1 MWKNSHPEMLKS
13 FAVFLMTVL
22 LRSYCPNTV
31 LSGVYFKSEEL
42 FDDMVKPIVVVVCGG
57 NMASLDLFE
66 TWKNLLKA

>member
-1 MWKNSHPEMLKS
+1 MYIH
-13 FAVFLMTVL
+13 
-22 LRSYCPNTV
+22 TV

>member
-1 MWKNSHPEMLKS
+1 MGLFWAMGEYPIIDELG
-13 FAVFLMTVL
+13 LTVL
-22 LRSYCPNTV
+22 IYIHTV